1 MLIEKL
7 KAARMQ
13 AMRDKN
19 GLARS
24 ILTTLLGELEGIAKR
39 DQTDITDDMIIRTC
53 KKFIIGNKETIKLGG
68 DAEKLEAEN
77 EILQQFVPKQL
88 SADEV
93 RAIIADMKLLNLGQ
107 IMQQLKAEHEG
118 TYDGKMA
125 SLLAREYI
133 ELST

>member
-1 MLIEKL
+1 MLIDKL

-39 DQTDITDDMIIRTC
+39 DQVSINDDMVIRTC
-53 KKFIIGNKETIKLGG
+53 KKFIVGNLETIKLGG
-68 DAEKLEAEN
+68 DSEKLEAEN
-77 EILQQFVPKQL
+77 EILKQFVPKQL
-88 SADEV
+88 SADELRV
-93 RAIIADMKLLNLGQ
+93 IIADMKLLNLGQ
-107 IMQQLKAEHEG
+107 IMQQLKVDHEG

-125 SLLAREYI
+125 SQIAREYI
-133 ELST
+133 ELS